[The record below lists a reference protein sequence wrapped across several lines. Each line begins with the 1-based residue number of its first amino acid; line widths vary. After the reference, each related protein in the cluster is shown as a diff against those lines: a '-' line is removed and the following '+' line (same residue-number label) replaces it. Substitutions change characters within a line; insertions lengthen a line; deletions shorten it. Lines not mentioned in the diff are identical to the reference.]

1 MKKDIVNNEVHS
13 MDGTTFIG
21 ELNIG
26 PEMEPEDNVFKS
38 IWAEYERVILQSLIT
53 SFGLDFLVHD
63 QHGGDVDTVHNVGK
77 IVKGEKY
84 DPQMKFKNSLNEE
97 AYNARGEYTKEL
109 QRNYHGDDENYKRIN
124 AIYSKQRKEGNLID
138 AYTGKKVARNAEM
151 DLDHVIATKT
161 IHNDPGRILAG
172 LSVEE
177 LANTETN
184 LKSTDS
190 SINRSM
196 KATPKEDY
204 LKKYMSESDNRKARI
219 EQLRSIEKPT
229 DKQRKELEK
238 LEKLDQIDPTIVK
251 DADEKAHKEYDAKI
265 ARAYYTSKRFAKDT
279 AVAATKRGAEM
290 GAREALGFVFIE
302 IWMCTKEEMLAV
314 PEGSSLEDMLNAVG
328 NGIQK
333 GLESAK
339 EKYKEIVVKIGEG
352 FSAGALASLTTTLCN
367 IFFTTAKN
375 LVRCIRQM
383 YASIIQAGRVLLFNP
398 DNKMLGDRIKTAT
411 VILATGASVVVG
423 TTVGSLIMETPI
435 GKTPGIGPVVSTF
448 CSSLVSGFL
457 SCTLLIGL
465 DRSKF
470 INDLVDR
477 MNSIPSDANNFK
489 EIADVMEALA
499 AKIANL
505 DIEKFK
511 EDTEQFE
518 EIADGIVACEDDTA
532 INNILHDAYDKLGIR
547 IPWEGDFDSFM
558 TNKSNRLVFG

>member
-1 MKKDIVNNEVHS
+1 
-13 MDGTTFIG
+13 MDGAAFIG

-38 IWAEYERVILQSLIT
+38 IWDEYERVILQSLVT

-63 QHGGDVDTVHNVGK
+63 QHGGDVDTIHNVRKIAVGK
-77 IVKGEKY
+77 DN
-84 DPQMKFKNSLNEE
+84 DPDMKFKNSLNQA
-97 AYNARGEYTKEL
+97 AYEARGEYTDEL
-109 QRNYHGDDENYKRIN
+109 KQLYHGKDETYKKFN
-124 AIYSKQRKEGNLID
+124 KLYSEQKEAGTLID
-138 AYTGKKVARNAEM
+138 AYTGKKVARNAKIE
-151 DLDHVIATKT
+151 LDHVVATEK
-161 IHNDPGRILAG
+161 IHNDPGRVLAG
-172 LSVEE
+172 LSVNE

-184 LKSTDS
+184 LKPTDR

-196 KATPKEDY
+196 QETPKEEY
-204 LKKYMSESDNRKARI
+204 IKKHEEKSNNRKERI
-219 EQLRSIEKPT
+219 EQLRSLEKRT
-229 DKQRKELEK
+229 DKERKELEK
-238 LEKLDQIDPTIVK
+238 LEKLDQIDPRLVLDAEKKVK
-251 DADEKAHKEYDAKI
+251 KENDAKI
-265 ARAYYTSKRFAKDT
+265 ARAYYTSKRFVKDT

-290 GAREALGFVFIE
+290 GVREALGFVFIE
-302 IWMCTKEEMLAV
+302 VWMCTKEEMLAV
-314 PEGSSLEDMLNAVG
+314 PDGSSLEDMLNAVG

-333 GLESAK
+333 GFESVK
-339 EKYKEIVVKIGEG
+339 VKYKEIVAKIGEG

-423 TTVGSLIMETPI
+423 TTVGSLIMESPI

-457 SCTLLIGL
+457 SCTLLLAL

-477 MNSIPSDANNFK
+477 MNSIPSDDNNFK

-511 EDTEQFE
+511 DDTEKFE
-518 EIADGIVACEDDTA
+518 EIADGIVACEDDTT
-532 INNILHDAYDKLGIR
+532 INNILRDAYDKLGIQ
-547 IPWEGDFDSFM
+547 IPCEGDFDSFM
-558 TNKSNRLVFG
+558 ANKGNRLVFG